1 MLRGGKKNQ
10 LLHLGRGKCRPANYS
25 VQKTEIENAGTK
37 KNLEEVMA
45 LGLIFL
51 ITFINVGGG
60 PLCDPLGGSH
70 CLALIFMN
78 LMSLL

>member
-1 MLRGGKKNQ
+1 
-10 LLHLGRGKCRPANYS
+10 
-25 VQKTEIENAGTK
+25 
-37 KNLEEVMA
+37 MA